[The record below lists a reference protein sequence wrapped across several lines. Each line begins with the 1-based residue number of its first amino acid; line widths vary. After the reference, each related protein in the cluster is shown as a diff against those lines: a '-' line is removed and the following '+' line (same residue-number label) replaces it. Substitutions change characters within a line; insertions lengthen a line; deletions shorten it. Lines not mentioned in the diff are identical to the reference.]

1 MLPTIPELLLTLLR
15 EQYGPELSDRVAAG
29 YVRRAVTLRANP
41 LKSSLDEVTAALD
54 AASIPW
60 QPVPWYADALILPD
74 AREDAVQSLPLYER
88 GGVYLQSLSSMIPPL
103 LLDPQPGETIL
114 DMAAAPGGKTTQMAA
129 LTGNGA
135 LITACEK
142 NAIRADRLQF
152 NLDRQGA
159 KRVSVIR
166 TDARQ
171 LDDLFRFDKVL
182 LDAPCSGSGT
192 LVLAEGEPQRRMTPD
207 WLRKTAS
214 TQKALLQKALR
225 LLSPGHEMIYSTCSV
240 LRMENEDVLRA
251 VLPAAGAE
259 IVPIEHAMTAHLP
272 LLPVSLPGT
281 LCVCPDALHEGF
293 FTAKI
298 RKLKY
303 GGFP

>member
-1 MLPTIPELLLTLLR
+1 MLPTIPELLTSLLR
-15 EQYGPELSDRVAAG
+15 EQYGPETADRIATG
-29 YVRRAVTLRANP
+29 FVRRAVTLRVNP
-41 LKSSLDEVTAALD
+41 LKSSFDEVTAALD
-54 AASIPW
+54 AASIAW
-60 QPVPWYADALILPD
+60 QPVPWYADALTLPD
-74 AREDAVQSLPLYER
+74 TREEALRALPLYEQ

-103 LLDPQPGETIL
+103 LLRPQPGETIL

-129 LTGNGA
+129 LSGNGA

-159 KRVSVIR
+159 KRVSVMR

-192 LVLAEGEPQRRMTPD
+192 LVIAEDEPQRRMTPD
-207 WLRKTAS
+207 WLRKTAA

-225 LLSPGHEMIYSTCSV
+225 LLPPGHEMVYSTCSV
-240 LRMENEDVLRA
+240 LRMENEDVLSA
-251 VLPAAGAE
+251 VLPGAKAE
-259 IVPIEHAMTAHLP
+259 VIPIDHEMTKHLP
-272 LLPVSLPGT
+272 LLPTALPGT

-293 FTAKI
+293 FAARI
-298 RKLKY
+298 RKLK
-303 GGFP
+303 

>member
-1 MLPTIPELLLTLLR
+1 MLPTIPELLLSLLR
-15 EQYGPELSDRVAAG
+15 EQYGPEGADRVAAG
-29 YVRRAVTLRANP
+29 FVRRAVTLRVNTLQSDLAA
-41 LKSSLDEVTAALD
+41 VTAALD
-54 AASIPW
+54 AASIVW
-60 QPVPWYADALILPD
+60 QPVPWYADALILPEV
-74 AREDAVQSLPLYER
+74 REEAVRALPLYEQ
-88 GGVYLQSLSSMIPPL
+88 GDVYLQSLSSMIPPL
-103 LLDPQPGETIL
+103 LLAPKPGETIL

-129 LTGNGA
+129 LSGNGA

-159 KRVSVIR
+159 KRVSVMR

-192 LVLAEGEPQRRMTPD
+192 VVIAEDEPQRRMTPD

-225 LLSPGHEMIYSTCSV
+225 LLSPGHEMVYSTCSV
-240 LRMENEDVLRA
+240 LCMENEDVLKA
-251 VLPAAGAE
+251 VLPGAKAE
-259 IVPIEHAMTAHLP
+259 IVPIEHDMLNHMPT
-272 LLPVSLPGT
+272 LPVAIPGT

-293 FTAKI
+293 FAAKI
-298 RKLKY
+298 RKIK
-303 GGFP
+303 

>member
-1 MLPTIPELLLTLLR
+1 MLPTIPDLLFSLLR
-15 EQYGPELSDRVAAG
+15 EQYGPADADRVAAG
-29 YVRRAVTLRANP
+29 FVRRVVTLRVNTLRSDLA
-41 LKSSLDEVTAALD
+41 EVTAALD
-54 AASIPW
+54 AASIAW
-60 QPVPWYADALILPD
+60 QPVPWYADALILPE
-74 AREDAVQSLPLYER
+74 AREEAVRALPLYEQ

-103 LLDPQPGETIL
+103 LLEPKRGETIL

-129 LTGNGA
+129 LSGNGA

-159 KRVSVIR
+159 KRVSVMR

-192 LVLAEGEPQRRMTPD
+192 VIIAEDEPQRRMTPD

-214 TQKALLQKALR
+214 TQKAMLQKALR
-225 LLSPGHEMIYSTCSV
+225 LLSPGHEMVYSTCSV
-240 LRMENEDVLRA
+240 LRMENEDVLKA
-251 VLPAAGAE
+251 VLPGAKAE
-259 IVPIEHAMTAHLP
+259 IVPIEHEMLNHLP
-272 LLPVSLPGT
+272 TLATTVPGT

-293 FTAKI
+293 FAAKI
-298 RKLKY
+298 RKIK
-303 GGFP
+303 

>member
-1 MLPTIPELLLTLLR
+1 MLPTIPEPLIALLR
-15 EQYGPELSDRVAAG
+15 EQYSPEVADRVTAG
-29 YVRRAVTLRANP
+29 FVRRAVTLRVNT
-41 LKSSLDEVTAALD
+41 LKATPDEVTAALTS
-54 AASIPW
+54 AGIAW

-74 AREDAVQSLPLYER
+74 AREEALRALPLYEQ

-103 LLDPQPGETIL
+103 LLDPQPGESIL

-129 LTGNGA
+129 LSASSA

-159 KRVSVIR
+159 KRVSVMR
-166 TDARQ
+166 QDARQ

-192 LVLAEGEPQRRMTPD
+192 LVIAEDEPQRRMTPD
-207 WLRKTAS
+207 WLRKTAA

-225 LLSPGHEMIYSTCSV
+225 LLSPGHEMVYSTCSV

-251 VLPAAGAE
+251 MLPGAKAE
-259 IVPIEHAMTAHLP
+259 IIPIEHEMTKHLP
-272 LLPVSLPGT
+272 LLPTTIPGT

-293 FTAKI
+293 FAAKI
-298 RKLKY
+298 RKLK
-303 GGFP
+303 

>member
-1 MLPTIPELLLTLLR
+1 MLPTIPELLTSLLR
-15 EQYGPELSDRVAAG
+15 EQYGPETADRIAAG
-29 YVRRAVTLRANP
+29 FVRRAVTLRVNP
-41 LKSSLDEVTAALD
+41 LKSSFDEVTAALD
-54 AASIPW
+54 AASIAW
-60 QPVPWYADALILPD
+60 QPVPWYADALTLPD
-74 AREDAVQSLPLYER
+74 TREEALRALPLYKH

-103 LLDPQPGETIL
+103 LLRPQPGETIL

-129 LTGNGA
+129 LSGNGA

-159 KRVSVIR
+159 KRVSVMR

-192 LVLAEGEPQRRMTPD
+192 LVIAEDEPQRRMTPD
-207 WLRKTAS
+207 WLRKTAT

-225 LLSPGHEMIYSTCSV
+225 LLPPGHEMVYSTCSV
-240 LRMENEDVLRA
+240 LRMENEDVLSA
-251 VLPAAGAE
+251 VLPGAKAE
-259 IVPIEHAMTAHLP
+259 IVPIDHDMMKHLP
-272 LLPVSLPGT
+272 LLPTAIPGA

-293 FTAKI
+293 FAAKI
-298 RKLKY
+298 RKLK
-303 GGFP
+303 

>member
-1 MLPTIPELLLTLLR
+1 MLPTIPDQLLTLLR
-15 EQYGPELSDRVAAG
+15 EQYGPEETDRIASG
-29 YVRRAVTLRANP
+29 FIRRVVTLRVNP
-41 LKSSLDEVTAALD
+41 LKSTREAVTAALD
-54 AASIPW
+54 AASIAW
-60 QPVPWYADALILPD
+60 EPVPWYADALILPE
-74 AREDAVQSLPLYER
+74 AREEELRALPIYEQ

-129 LTGNGA
+129 LSNNGA

-152 NLDRQGA
+152 NLDRQGVR
-159 KRVSVIR
+159 RVSVMR
-166 TDARQ
+166 QDARQ

-192 LVLAEGEPQRRMTPD
+192 LIIAEGEPQRRMTPD

-225 LLSPGHEMIYSTCSV
+225 LLSAGHEMVYSTCSI

-251 VLPAAGAE
+251 VLPGAKAE
-259 IVPIEHAMTAHLP
+259 IIPIDHEMTRHLP
-272 LLPVSLPGT
+272 QLPVTLPGT
-281 LCVCPDALHEGF
+281 LCVRPDGLHEGF
-293 FTAKI
+293 FAAKI
-298 RKLKY
+298 RKKK
-303 GGFP
+303 